1 MPYENVLVALDL
13 AAENVEIV
21 MRHAMETTADPKN
34 ITALHVLEQSYL
46 YYGDDVAIAGAATI
60 HEQTMQDL
68 RVRMKALEGQYDLGK
83 TAVLEGHPATE
94 IHAYADEAGVDL
106 IVLGTHGRHGWRL
119 MMGSTANAVL
129 HGTHCNVLAVRIAD
143 DG

>member
-1 MPYENVLVALDL
+1 MYIPTYDTSTGL
-13 AAENVEIV
+13 ASPDW
-21 MRHAMETTADPKN
+21 T
-34 ITALHVLEQSYL
+34 
-46 YYGDDVAIAGAATI
+46 
-60 HEQTMQDL
+60 
-68 RVRMKALEGQYDLGK
+68 
-83 TAVLEGHPATE
+83 ATE